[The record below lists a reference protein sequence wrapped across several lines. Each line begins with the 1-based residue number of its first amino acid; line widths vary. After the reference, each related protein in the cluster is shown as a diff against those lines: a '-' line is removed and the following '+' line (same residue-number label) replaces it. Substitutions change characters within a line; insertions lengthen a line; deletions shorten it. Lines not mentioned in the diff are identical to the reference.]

1 LNNILDKLSSKS
13 DTFPD
18 KIAFAFIKKGK
29 KKKTDIISFR
39 ELDQKSDRAARYL
52 SNRGF
57 KDGLVT
63 LVLAR
68 PSTDFVVL
76 MYAMLKTGAVPLL
89 LPPLEIRKR
98 DGRAQLRKILNRARP
113 EGVIG
118 SGGLLAIRRILRLG
132 PRKLR
137 TINIRNLKKFHSNSN
152 NESDFIL
159 KKGIDWTDVPAFV
172 RYTTGSTGPP
182 KGVIYSHGMLHSL
195 LRTLES
201 EGITS
206 DDVFFG
212 RSGTLIVHPLIG
224 ISSVSIIAKPTHI
237 TGQEIVEIISNW
249 GATASFLSPPSAIH
263 LANYLESHAESH
275 HQLPPMLKSLRRIYV
290 GGETIS
296 ANFVST
302 IESHLSEER
311 PSGGGFH
318 LVYGATEGFPL
329 CHAQASTI
337 IETHPQ
343 TESGM
348 GVCLGEP
355 VDGIR
360 IRVLSFEDT
369 IEQFDPSI
377 ATEVSGTGPG
387 SIGEIS
393 VMGPAVYSCLIGHD
407 EIEFG
412 GPKTTAH
419 DSLDGT
425 NWHRTGDLGYLDEDG
440 RVWIV
445 GRKAHR
451 VRTKDGSTLH
461 TKQTEEIFNHGLGI
475 RTALVE
481 GPDNDRPVILVE
493 GDNSPWN
500 EIEKRLK
507 EESKRA
513 CRLLGYDGEFTF
525 QQYEGV
531 FPVDV
536 GHEAKIER
544 EKLSN
549 WAKQRLHENRSN

>member
-1 LNNILDKLSSKS
+1 LNNILDKLSSTS
-13 DTFPD
+13 DAFPD
-18 KIAFAFIKKGK
+18 KIAFAFIRKGN
-29 KKKTDIISFR
+29 KKKTDSISFR

-68 PSTDFVVL
+68 PSTEFVVL

-89 LPPLEIRKR
+89 LPSIKTRKR
-98 DGRAQLRKILNRARP
+98 SGRAQLRKILNRARP

-118 SGGLLAIRRILRLG
+118 SGLLLAIRRILRLG

-137 TINIRNLKKFHSNSN
+137 TINVRNLKKFYSNSN
-152 NESDFIL
+152 NGSGFTS
-159 KKGIDWTDVPAFV
+159 KKEIDWTDVPAFV

-212 RSGTLIVHPLIG
+212 RSGTLIIHPLIG
-224 ISSVSIIAKPTHI
+224 ISSVSIMAKPRHI
-237 TGQEIVEIISNW
+237 SGQEIVETVSTW
-249 GATASFLSPPSAIH
+249 GATAAFLSPPSAIH

-275 HQLPPMLKSLRRIYV
+275 NQSRAMLESLTRIYV

-296 ANFVST
+296 AGFVST

-311 PSGGGFH
+311 SPRGGFR

-329 CHAQASTI
+329 CQAHASTI
-337 IETHPQ
+337 IETHPK

-348 GVCLGEP
+348 GFCLGEP
-355 VDGIR
+355 VEGIMIR
-360 IRVLSFEDT
+360 ILSFEDYN
-369 IEQFDPSI
+369 EQFDPSI
-377 ATEVSGTGPG
+377 ASEVSGYGPG

-393 VMGPAVYSCLIGHD
+393 AMGPAVYSSLIGQD

-425 NWHRTGDLGYLDEDG
+425 NWHRTGDLGYLDQHG

-451 VRTKDGSTLH
+451 VRSKNGYTLH
-461 TKQTEEIFNHGLGI
+461 TKQIEEIFNHSLGI

-481 GPDNDRPVILVE
+481 GPDNHWPVILVE
-493 GDNSPWN
+493 KDNAPWN
-500 EIEKRLK
+500 EMKKRLK
-507 EESKRA
+507 EEAKRA
-513 CRLLGYDGEFTF
+513 CGLLGYDGELTF
-525 QQYEGV
+525 LQYGGV
-531 FPVDV
+531 FPVDS

-549 WAKQRLHENRSN
+549 WAKHRLH

>member
-1 LNNILDKLSSKS
+1 MNNILDKLSSTS
-13 DTFPD
+13 DAFPD
-18 KIAFAFIKKGK
+18 KIAFAFIRKGN
-29 KKKTDIISFR
+29 KKKTDSISFR

-68 PSTDFVVL
+68 PSTEFVVL

-89 LPPLEIRKR
+89 LPSIKIRKR
-98 DGRAQLRKILNRARP
+98 SGRAQLRKILNRARP

-118 SGGLLAIRRILRLG
+118 SGALLAIRRILRLG

-137 TINIRNLKKFHSNSN
+137 TINVRNLKKFYSNSN
-152 NESDFIL
+152 NGSGFTS
-159 KKGIDWTDVPAFV
+159 KKEIDWTDVPAFV

-212 RSGTLIVHPLIG
+212 RSGTLIIHPLIG
-224 ISSVSIIAKPTHI
+224 ISSVSIMAKPRHI
-237 TGQEIVEIISNW
+237 RGQEIVETVSTW
-249 GATASFLSPPSAIH
+249 GATAAFLSPPSAIH

-275 HQLPPMLKSLRRIYV
+275 NQSPAMLESLTRIYV

-296 ANFVST
+296 AGFVST

-311 PSGGGFH
+311 SPRGGFR

-329 CHAQASTI
+329 CQAHASTI
-337 IETHPQ
+337 IETHPK

-348 GVCLGEP
+348 GFCLGEP
-355 VDGIR
+355 VEGIMIR
-360 IRVLSFEDT
+360 ILSFEDYN
-369 IEQFDPSI
+369 EQFDPSI
-377 ATEVSGTGPG
+377 ASEVSGYGPG

-393 VMGPAVYSCLIGHD
+393 AMGPAVYSSLIGQD

-425 NWHRTGDLGYLDEDG
+425 NWHRTGDLGYLDQHG

-451 VRTKDGSTLH
+451 VKSKNGYTLY
-461 TKQTEEIFNHGLGI
+461 TKQIEEMFNHSLGI

-481 GPDNDRPVILVE
+481 GPDNHWPVILVE
-493 GDNSPWN
+493 KDNAPWN
-500 EIEKRLK
+500 EMKKRLK
-507 EESKRA
+507 EEAKRA
-513 CRLLGYDGEFTF
+513 CGLLGYDGELTF
-525 QQYEGV
+525 LQYGGV
-531 FPVDV
+531 FPVDS

-549 WAKQRLHENRSN
+549 WAKHRLH

>member
-1 LNNILDKLSSKS
+1 MNNILDKLSSTS
-13 DTFPD
+13 DAFPD
-18 KIAFAFIKKGK
+18 KIAFAFIRKGN
-29 KKKTDIISFR
+29 KKKTDSISFR

-68 PSTDFVVL
+68 PSTEFVVL

-89 LPPLEIRKR
+89 LPSIKIRKR
-98 DGRAQLRKILNRARP
+98 SGRAQLRKILNRARP

-118 SGGLLAIRRILRLG
+118 SGALLAIRRILRLG

-137 TINIRNLKKFHSNSN
+137 TINVRNLKKFYSNSN
-152 NESDFIL
+152 NGSGFTS
-159 KKGIDWTDVPAFV
+159 KKEIDWTDVPAFV

-212 RSGTLIVHPLIG
+212 RSGTLIIHPLIG
-224 ISSVSIIAKPTHI
+224 ISSVSIMAKPRHI
-237 TGQEIVEIISNW
+237 RGQEIVETVSTW
-249 GATASFLSPPSAIH
+249 GATAAFLSPPSAIH

-275 HQLPPMLKSLRRIYV
+275 NQSPAMLESLTRIYV

-296 ANFVST
+296 AGFVST

-311 PSGGGFH
+311 SPRGGFR

-329 CHAQASTI
+329 CQAHASTI
-337 IETHPQ
+337 IETHPK

-348 GVCLGEP
+348 GFCLGEP
-355 VDGIR
+355 VEGIMIR
-360 IRVLSFEDT
+360 ILSFEDYN
-369 IEQFDPSI
+369 EQFDPSI
-377 ATEVSGTGPG
+377 ASEVSGYGPG

-393 VMGPAVYSCLIGHD
+393 AMGPAVYSSLIGQD

-425 NWHRTGDLGYLDEDG
+425 NWHRTGDLGYLDQHG

-451 VRTKDGSTLH
+451 VRSKNGYTLY
-461 TKQTEEIFNHGLGI
+461 TKQIEEIFNHSLGI

-481 GPDNDRPVILVE
+481 GPDNHWPVILVE
-493 GDNSPWN
+493 KNNAPWN
-500 EIEKRLK
+500 EMKKRLK
-507 EESKRA
+507 EEAKRA
-513 CRLLGYDGEFTF
+513 CGLLGYDGELTF
-525 QQYEGV
+525 LQYGGV
-531 FPVDV
+531 FPVDS

-549 WAKQRLHENRSN
+549 WAKHRLH

>member
-1 LNNILDKLSSKS
+1 MNNILDKLSSTS
-13 DTFPD
+13 DAFPD
-18 KIAFAFIKKGK
+18 KIAFAFIRKGN
-29 KKKTDIISFR
+29 KKKTDSISFR

-68 PSTDFVVL
+68 PSTEFVVL

-89 LPPLEIRKR
+89 LPSIKIRKR
-98 DGRAQLRKILNRARP
+98 SGRAQLRKILNRARP

-118 SGGLLAIRRILRLG
+118 SGALLAIRRILRLG

-137 TINIRNLKKFHSNSN
+137 TINVRNLKKFYSNSN
-152 NESDFIL
+152 NGSGFTS
-159 KKGIDWTDVPAFV
+159 KKEIDWTDVPAFV

-212 RSGTLIVHPLIG
+212 RSGTLIIHPLIG
-224 ISSVSIIAKPTHI
+224 ISSVSIMAKPRHI
-237 TGQEIVEIISNW
+237 RGQEIVETVSTW
-249 GATASFLSPPSAIH
+249 GATAAFLSPPSAIH
-263 LANYLESHAESH
+263 LANYLESHAELHNQS
-275 HQLPPMLKSLRRIYV
+275 PSMLESLTRIYV

-296 ANFVST
+296 AGFVST

-311 PSGGGFH
+311 SPRGGFR

-329 CHAQASTI
+329 CQAHASTI
-337 IETHPQ
+337 IETHPK

-348 GVCLGEP
+348 GFCLGEP
-355 VDGIR
+355 VEGIMIR
-360 IRVLSFEDT
+360 ILSFEDYN
-369 IEQFDPSI
+369 EQFDPSI
-377 ATEVSGTGPG
+377 ASEVSGYGPG

-393 VMGPAVYSCLIGHD
+393 AMGPAVYSSLIGQD

-425 NWHRTGDLGYLDEDG
+425 NWHRTGDLGYLDQHG

-451 VRTKDGSTLH
+451 VRSKNGYTLH
-461 TKQTEEIFNHGLGI
+461 TKQIEEIFNHSLGI

-481 GPDNDRPVILVE
+481 GPDNHWPVILVE
-493 GDNSPWN
+493 KDNAPWN
-500 EIEKRLK
+500 EMKKRLK
-507 EESKRA
+507 EEAKRA
-513 CRLLGYDGEFTF
+513 CGLLGYDGELTF
-525 QQYEGV
+525 LQYGGV
-531 FPVDV
+531 FPVDS

-549 WAKQRLHENRSN
+549 WAKHRLH

>member
-1 LNNILDKLSSKS
+1 MNNILDKLSSTS
-13 DTFPD
+13 DAFPD
-18 KIAFAFIKKGK
+18 KIAFAFIRKGN
-29 KKKTDIISFR
+29 KKKTDSISFR

-68 PSTDFVVL
+68 PSTEFVVL
-76 MYAMLKTGAVPLL
+76 IYAMLKTGAVPLL
-89 LPPLEIRKR
+89 LPSIKIRKR
-98 DGRAQLRKILNRARP
+98 SGRAQLRKILNRARP

-118 SGGLLAIRRILRLG
+118 SGALLAIRRILRLG

-137 TINIRNLKKFHSNSN
+137 TINVRNLKKFYSNSN
-152 NESDFIL
+152 NWSGFTS
-159 KKGIDWTDVPAFV
+159 KKEIDWTDVPAFV

-212 RSGTLIVHPLIG
+212 RSGTLIIHPLIG
-224 ISSVSIIAKPTHI
+224 ISSVSIMAKPRHI
-237 TGQEIVEIISNW
+237 RGQEIVETVSNW
-249 GATASFLSPPSAIH
+249 GATAAFLSPPSAIH

-275 HQLPPMLKSLRRIYV
+275 NQSPAMLESLTRIYV

-296 ANFVST
+296 AGFVST

-311 PSGGGFH
+311 SPRGGFR

-329 CHAQASTI
+329 CQAHASTI
-337 IETHPQ
+337 IETHPK

-348 GVCLGEP
+348 GFCLGEP
-355 VDGIR
+355 VEGIMIR
-360 IRVLSFEDT
+360 ILSFEDYN
-369 IEQFDPSI
+369 EQFDPSI
-377 ATEVSGTGPG
+377 ASEVSGYGPG

-393 VMGPAVYSCLIGHD
+393 AMGPAVYSSLIGQD

-425 NWHRTGDLGYLDEDG
+425 NWHRTGDLGYLDQHG

-451 VRTKDGSTLH
+451 VRSKNGYTLH
-461 TKQTEEIFNHGLGI
+461 TKQIEEIFNHSLGI

-481 GPDNDRPVILVE
+481 GPDNHWPVILVE
-493 GDNSPWN
+493 KDNAPWN
-500 EIEKRLK
+500 EMKKRLK
-507 EESKRA
+507 EEAKRA
-513 CRLLGYDGEFTF
+513 CGLLGYDGELTF
-525 QQYEGV
+525 LQYGGV
-531 FPVDV
+531 FPVDS

-549 WAKQRLHENRSN
+549 WAKHRLH

>member
-1 LNNILDKLSSKS
+1 MNNILDKLSSTS
-13 DTFPD
+13 DAFPD
-18 KIAFAFIKKGK
+18 KIAFAFIRKGN
-29 KKKTDIISFR
+29 KKKTDSISFR

-68 PSTDFVVL
+68 PSTEFVVL

-89 LPPLEIRKR
+89 LPSIKTRKR
-98 DGRAQLRKILNRARP
+98 SGRAQLRKILNRARP

-118 SGGLLAIRRILRLG
+118 SGLLLAIRRILRLG

-137 TINIRNLKKFHSNSN
+137 TINVRNLKKFYSNSN
-152 NESDFIL
+152 NGSGFTS
-159 KKGIDWTDVPAFV
+159 KKEIDWTDVPAFV

-212 RSGTLIVHPLIG
+212 RSGTLIIHPLIG
-224 ISSVSIIAKPTHI
+224 ISSVSIMAKPRHI
-237 TGQEIVEIISNW
+237 SGQEIVETVSTW
-249 GATASFLSPPSAIH
+249 GATAAFLSPPSAIH

-275 HQLPPMLKSLRRIYV
+275 NQSRAMLESLTRIYV

-296 ANFVST
+296 AGFVST

-311 PSGGGFH
+311 SPRGGFR

-329 CHAQASTI
+329 CQAHASTI
-337 IETHPQ
+337 IETHPK

-348 GVCLGEP
+348 GFCLGEP
-355 VDGIR
+355 VEGIMIR
-360 IRVLSFEDT
+360 ILSFEDYN
-369 IEQFDPSI
+369 EQFDPSI
-377 ATEVSGTGPG
+377 ASEVSGYGPG

-393 VMGPAVYSCLIGHD
+393 AMGPAVYSSLIGQD

-425 NWHRTGDLGYLDEDG
+425 NWHRTGDLGYLDQHG

-451 VRTKDGSTLH
+451 VRSKNGYTLH
-461 TKQTEEIFNHGLGI
+461 TKQIEEIFNHSLGI

-481 GPDNDRPVILVE
+481 GPDNHWPVILVE
-493 GDNSPWN
+493 KDNAPWS
-500 EIEKRLK
+500 EMKKRLK
-507 EESKRA
+507 EEAKRA
-513 CRLLGYDGEFTF
+513 CGLLGYDGELTF
-525 QQYEGV
+525 LQYGGV
-531 FPVDV
+531 FPVDS

-549 WAKQRLHENRSN
+549 WAKHRLH

>member
-1 LNNILDKLSSKS
+1 LNNILDKLSRTS
-13 DTFPD
+13 DAFPD
-18 KIAFAFIKKGK
+18 KIAFAFIRKGN
-29 KKKTDIISFR
+29 KKKTDSISFR

-68 PSTDFVVL
+68 PSTEFVVL

-89 LPPLEIRKR
+89 LPSIKIRKR
-98 DGRAQLRKILNRARP
+98 SGRAQLRKILNRARP

-118 SGGLLAIRRILRLG
+118 SGALLAIRRILRLG

-137 TINIRNLKKFHSNSN
+137 TINVRNLKKFYSNSN
-152 NESDFIL
+152 NGSGFTS
-159 KKGIDWTDVPAFV
+159 KKEIDWTDVPAFV

-212 RSGTLIVHPLIG
+212 RSGTLIIHPLIG
-224 ISSVSIIAKPTHI
+224 ISSVSIMAKPRHI
-237 TGQEIVEIISNW
+237 RGQEIVETVSTW
-249 GATASFLSPPSAIH
+249 GATAAFLSPPSAIH

-275 HQLPPMLKSLRRIYV
+275 NQSPAMLESLTRIYV

-296 ANFVST
+296 AGFVST

-311 PSGGGFH
+311 SPRGGFR

-329 CHAQASTI
+329 CQAHASTI
-337 IETHPQ
+337 IETHPK

-348 GVCLGEP
+348 GFCLGEP
-355 VDGIR
+355 VEGIMIR
-360 IRVLSFEDT
+360 ILSFEDYN
-369 IEQFDPSI
+369 EQFDPSI
-377 ATEVSGTGPG
+377 ASEVSGYGPG

-393 VMGPAVYSCLIGHD
+393 AMGPAVYSSLIGQD

-425 NWHRTGDLGYLDEDG
+425 NWHRTGDLGYLDQHG

-451 VRTKDGSTLH
+451 VRSKNGYTLH
-461 TKQTEEIFNHGLGI
+461 TKQIEEIFNHSLGI

-481 GPDNDRPVILVE
+481 GPDNHWPVILVE
-493 GDNSPWN
+493 KDNAPWN
-500 EIEKRLK
+500 EMKKRLK
-507 EESKRA
+507 EEAKRA
-513 CRLLGYDGEFTF
+513 CGLLGYDGELTF
-525 QQYEGV
+525 LQYGGV
-531 FPVDV
+531 FPVDS

-549 WAKQRLHENRSN
+549 WAKHRLH

>member
-1 LNNILDKLSSKS
+1 MNNILDKLSSTS
-13 DTFPD
+13 DAFPD
-18 KIAFAFIKKGK
+18 KIAFAFIRKGN
-29 KKKTDIISFR
+29 KKKTDSISFR

-68 PSTDFVVL
+68 PSTEFVVL

-89 LPPLEIRKR
+89 LPSIKIRKR
-98 DGRAQLRKILNRARP
+98 SGRAQLRKILNRARP

-118 SGGLLAIRRILRLG
+118 SGALLAIRRILRLG

-137 TINIRNLKKFHSNSN
+137 TINVRNLKKFYSNSN
-152 NESDFIL
+152 NGSGFTS
-159 KKGIDWTDVPAFV
+159 KKEIDWTDVPAFV

-201 EGITS
+201 EGFTS

-212 RSGTLIVHPLIG
+212 RSGTLIIHPLIG
-224 ISSVSIIAKPTHI
+224 ISSVSIMAKPRHI
-237 TGQEIVEIISNW
+237 RGQEIVETVSTW
-249 GATASFLSPPSAIH
+249 GATAAFLSPPSAIH

-275 HQLPPMLKSLRRIYV
+275 NQSPAMLESLTRIYV

-296 ANFVST
+296 AGFVST

-311 PSGGGFH
+311 SPRGGFR

-329 CHAQASTI
+329 CQAHASTI
-337 IETHPQ
+337 IETHPK

-348 GVCLGEP
+348 GFCLGEP
-355 VDGIR
+355 VEGIMIR
-360 IRVLSFEDT
+360 ILSFEDYN
-369 IEQFDPSI
+369 EQFDPSI
-377 ATEVSGTGPG
+377 ASEVSGYGPG

-393 VMGPAVYSCLIGHD
+393 AMGPAVYSSLIGQD

-425 NWHRTGDLGYLDEDG
+425 NWHRTGDLGYLDQHG

-451 VRTKDGSTLH
+451 VRSKNGYTLH
-461 TKQTEEIFNHGLGI
+461 TKQIEEIFNHSLGI

-481 GPDNDRPVILVE
+481 GPDNHWPVILVE
-493 GDNSPWN
+493 KDNSPWN
-500 EIEKRLK
+500 EMKKRLK
-507 EESKRA
+507 EEAKRA
-513 CRLLGYDGEFTF
+513 CGLLGYDGELTF
-525 QQYEGV
+525 LQYGGV
-531 FPVDV
+531 FPVDS

-549 WAKQRLHENRSN
+549 WAKHRLH

>member
-1 LNNILDKLSSKS
+1 MNNILDKLSSKS
-13 DTFPD
+13 DAFPD
-18 KIAFAFIKKGK
+18 KIAFAFIRKGK
-29 KKKTDIISFR
+29 KKTDSISFR

-68 PSTDFVVL
+68 PSTEFVVL

-89 LPPLEIRKR
+89 LPSIKTRKR
-98 DGRAQLRKILNRARP
+98 SGRAQLRKILNRARP

-118 SGGLLAIRRILRLG
+118 SGALLAIRRILRLG

-137 TINIRNLKKFHSNSN
+137 TINVRNLKKFYSNSN
-152 NESDFIL
+152 NGSGFTS
-159 KKGIDWTDVPAFV
+159 KKEIDWTDVPAFV

-212 RSGTLIVHPLIG
+212 RSGTLIIHPLIG
-224 ISSVSIIAKPTHI
+224 ISSVSIMAKPRHI
-237 TGQEIVEIISNW
+237 RGQEIVETVSTW
-249 GATASFLSPPSAIH
+249 GATAAFLSPPSAIH

-275 HQLPPMLKSLRRIYV
+275 NQSPAMLESLTRIYV

-296 ANFVST
+296 AGFVST

-311 PSGGGFH
+311 SPRGGFR

-329 CHAQASTI
+329 CQAHASTI
-337 IETHPQ
+337 IETHPK

-348 GVCLGEP
+348 GFCLGEP
-355 VDGIR
+355 VEGIMIR
-360 IRVLSFEDT
+360 ILSFEDYN
-369 IEQFDPSI
+369 EQFDPSI
-377 ATEVSGTGPG
+377 ASEVSGYGPG

-393 VMGPAVYSCLIGHD
+393 AMGPAVYSSLIGQD

-425 NWHRTGDLGYLDEDG
+425 NWHRTGDLGYLDQHG

-451 VRTKDGSTLH
+451 VRSKNGYTLH
-461 TKQTEEIFNHGLGI
+461 TKQIEEIFNHRLGI

-481 GPDNDRPVILVE
+481 GPDNHWPVILVE
-493 GDNSPWN
+493 KDNAPWN
-500 EIEKRLK
+500 EMKKRLK
-507 EESKRA
+507 EEAKRA
-513 CRLLGYDGEFTF
+513 CGLLGYDGELTF
-525 QQYEGV
+525 LQYGGV
-531 FPVDV
+531 FPVDS

-549 WAKQRLHENRSN
+549 WAKHRLH

>member
-1 LNNILDKLSSKS
+1 LNNILDKLSRTS
-13 DTFPD
+13 DAFPD
-18 KIAFAFIKKGK
+18 KIAFAFIRKGN
-29 KKKTDIISFR
+29 KKKTDSISFR

-68 PSTDFVVL
+68 PSTEFVVL

-89 LPPLEIRKR
+89 LPSIKIRKR
-98 DGRAQLRKILNRARP
+98 SGRAQLRKILNRARP

-118 SGGLLAIRRILRLG
+118 SGALLAIRRILRLG

-137 TINIRNLKKFHSNSN
+137 TINVRNLKKFYSNSN
-152 NESDFIL
+152 NGSGFTS
-159 KKGIDWTDVPAFV
+159 KKEIDWTDVPAFV

-212 RSGTLIVHPLIG
+212 RSGTLIIHPLIG
-224 ISSVSIIAKPTHI
+224 ISSVSIMAKPRHI
-237 TGQEIVEIISNW
+237 TGQEIVETVSTW
-249 GATASFLSPPSAIH
+249 GATAAFLSPPSAIH

-275 HQLPPMLKSLRRIYV
+275 NQSPAMLESLTRIYV

-296 ANFVST
+296 AGFVST

-311 PSGGGFH
+311 SPRGGFR

-329 CHAQASTI
+329 CQAHASTI
-337 IETHPQ
+337 IETHPK

-348 GVCLGEP
+348 GFCLGEP
-355 VDGIR
+355 VEGIMIR
-360 IRVLSFEDT
+360 ILSFEDYN
-369 IEQFDPSI
+369 EQFDPSI
-377 ATEVSGTGPG
+377 ASEVSGYGPG

-393 VMGPAVYSCLIGHD
+393 AMGPAVYSSLIGQD

-425 NWHRTGDLGYLDEDG
+425 NWHRTGDLGYLDQHG

-451 VRTKDGSTLH
+451 VRSKNGYTLH
-461 TKQTEEIFNHGLGI
+461 TKQIEEIFNHSLGI

-481 GPDNDRPVILVE
+481 GPDNHWPVILVE
-493 GDNSPWN
+493 KDNAPWN
-500 EIEKRLK
+500 EMKKRLK
-507 EESKRA
+507 EEAKRA
-513 CRLLGYDGEFTF
+513 CGLLGYDGELTF
-525 QQYEGV
+525 LQYGGV
-531 FPVDV
+531 FPVDS

-549 WAKQRLHENRSN
+549 WAKHRLH

>member
-1 LNNILDKLSSKS
+1 MNNILDKLSSKS
-13 DTFPD
+13 DAFPD
-18 KIAFAFIKKGK
+18 KIAFAFIRKGK
-29 KKKTDIISFR
+29 KKTDSISFR

-68 PSTDFVVL
+68 PSTEFVVL

-89 LPPLEIRKR
+89 LPSIKIRKR
-98 DGRAQLRKILNRARP
+98 SGRAQLRKILNRARP

-118 SGGLLAIRRILRLG
+118 SGALLAIRRILRLG

-137 TINIRNLKKFHSNSN
+137 TINVRNLKKFYSNSN
-152 NESDFIL
+152 NGSGFTS
-159 KKGIDWTDVPAFV
+159 KKEIDWTDVPAFV

-212 RSGTLIVHPLIG
+212 RSGTLIIHPLIG
-224 ISSVSIIAKPTHI
+224 ISSVSIMAKPRHI
-237 TGQEIVEIISNW
+237 RGQEIVETVSTW
-249 GATASFLSPPSAIH
+249 GATAAFLSPPSAIH

-275 HQLPPMLKSLRRIYV
+275 NQSPAMLESLTRIYV

-296 ANFVST
+296 AGFVST

-311 PSGGGFH
+311 SPRGGFR

-329 CHAQASTI
+329 CQAHASTI
-337 IETHPQ
+337 IETHPK

-348 GVCLGEP
+348 GFCLGEP
-355 VDGIR
+355 VEGIMIR
-360 IRVLSFEDT
+360 ILSFEDYN
-369 IEQFDPSI
+369 EQFDPSI
-377 ATEVSGTGPG
+377 ASEVSGYGPG

-393 VMGPAVYSCLIGHD
+393 AMGPAVYSSLIGQD

-425 NWHRTGDLGYLDEDG
+425 NWHRTGDLGYLDQHG

-451 VRTKDGSTLH
+451 VRSKNGYTLH
-461 TKQTEEIFNHGLGI
+461 TKQIEEIFNHSLGI

-481 GPDNDRPVILVE
+481 GPDNHWPVILVE
-493 GDNSPWN
+493 KDNAPWN
-500 EIEKRLK
+500 EMKKRLK
-507 EESKRA
+507 EEAKRA
-513 CRLLGYDGEFTF
+513 CGLLGYDGELTF
-525 QQYEGV
+525 LQYGGV
-531 FPVDV
+531 FPVDS

-549 WAKQRLHENRSN
+549 WAKHRLH

>member
-1 LNNILDKLSSKS
+1 MNNILDKLSSTS
-13 DTFPD
+13 DAFPD
-18 KIAFAFIKKGK
+18 KIAFAFIRKGK
-29 KKKTDIISFR
+29 KKKTDSISFR

-68 PSTDFVVL
+68 PSTEFVVL

-89 LPPLEIRKR
+89 LPSIKTRKR
-98 DGRAQLRKILNRARP
+98 SGRAQLRKILNRARP

-118 SGGLLAIRRILRLG
+118 SGALLAIRRILRLG

-137 TINIRNLKKFHSNSN
+137 TINVRNLKKFYSNSN
-152 NESDFIL
+152 NGSGFTS
-159 KKGIDWTDVPAFV
+159 KKEIDWTDVPAFV

-212 RSGTLIVHPLIG
+212 RSGTLIIHPLIG
-224 ISSVSIIAKPTHI
+224 ISSVSIMAKPRHI
-237 TGQEIVEIISNW
+237 RGQEIVETVSTW
-249 GATASFLSPPSAIH
+249 GATAAFLSPPSAIH

-275 HQLPPMLKSLRRIYV
+275 NQSRAMLESLTRIYV

-296 ANFVST
+296 AGFVST

-311 PSGGGFH
+311 SPRGGFR

-329 CHAQASTI
+329 CQAHASTI
-337 IETHPQ
+337 IETHPK

-348 GVCLGEP
+348 GFCLGEP
-355 VDGIR
+355 VEGIMIR
-360 IRVLSFEDT
+360 ILSFEDYN
-369 IEQFDPSI
+369 EQFDPSI
-377 ATEVSGTGPG
+377 ASEVSGYGPG

-393 VMGPAVYSCLIGHD
+393 AMGPAVYSSLIGQD

-425 NWHRTGDLGYLDEDG
+425 NWHRTGDLGYLDQHG

-451 VRTKDGSTLH
+451 VRSKNGYTLH
-461 TKQTEEIFNHGLGI
+461 TKQIEEIFNHSLGI

-481 GPDNDRPVILVE
+481 GPDNHWPVILVE
-493 GDNSPWN
+493 KDNAPWN
-500 EIEKRLK
+500 EMKKRLK
-507 EESKRA
+507 EEAKRA
-513 CRLLGYDGEFTF
+513 CGLLGYDGELTF
-525 QQYEGV
+525 LQYGGV
-531 FPVDV
+531 FPVDS

-549 WAKQRLHENRSN
+549 WAKHRLH

>member
-1 LNNILDKLSSKS
+1 MNNILDKLSSTS
-13 DTFPD
+13 DAFPD
-18 KIAFAFIKKGK
+18 KIAFAFIRKGN
-29 KKKTDIISFR
+29 KKKTDSISFR

-68 PSTDFVVL
+68 PSTEFVVL

-89 LPPLEIRKR
+89 LPSIKIRKR
-98 DGRAQLRKILNRARP
+98 SGRAQLRKILNRARP

-118 SGGLLAIRRILRLG
+118 SGALLAIRRILRLG

-137 TINIRNLKKFHSNSN
+137 TINVRNLKKFYSNSN
-152 NESDFIL
+152 NGSGFTS
-159 KKGIDWTDVPAFV
+159 KKEIDWTDVPAFV

-212 RSGTLIVHPLIG
+212 RSGTLIIHPLIG
-224 ISSVSIIAKPTHI
+224 ISSVSIMAKPRHI
-237 TGQEIVEIISNW
+237 RGQEIVETVSTW
-249 GATASFLSPPSAIH
+249 GATAAFLSPPSAIH

-275 HQLPPMLKSLRRIYV
+275 NQSPAMLESLTRIYV

-296 ANFVST
+296 AGFVST

-311 PSGGGFH
+311 SPRGGFR

-329 CHAQASTI
+329 CQAHASTI
-337 IETHPQ
+337 IETHPK

-348 GVCLGEP
+348 GFCLGEP
-355 VDGIR
+355 VDGIMIR
-360 IRVLSFEDT
+360 ILSFEDYN
-369 IEQFDPSI
+369 EQFDPSI
-377 ATEVSGTGPG
+377 ASEVSGYGPG

-393 VMGPAVYSCLIGHD
+393 AMGPAVYSSLIGQD

-412 GPKTTAH
+412 GPKTTAR

-425 NWHRTGDLGYLDEDG
+425 NWHRTGDLGYLDQHG

-451 VRTKDGSTLH
+451 VRSKNGYTLH
-461 TKQTEEIFNHGLGI
+461 TKQIEEIFNHSLGI

-481 GPDNDRPVILVE
+481 GPDNHWPVILVE
-493 GDNSPWN
+493 KDNAPWN
-500 EIEKRLK
+500 ETKKRLK
-507 EESKRA
+507 EEAKRA
-513 CRLLGYDGEFTF
+513 CGLLGYDGELTF
-525 QQYEGV
+525 LQYGGV
-531 FPVDV
+531 FPVDS

-549 WAKQRLHENRSN
+549 WAKHRLH

>member
-1 LNNILDKLSSKS
+1 MNNILDKLSSTS
-13 DTFPD
+13 DAFPD
-18 KIAFAFIKKGK
+18 KIAFAFIRKGN
-29 KKKTDIISFR
+29 KKKTDSISFR

-68 PSTDFVVL
+68 PSTEFVVL

-89 LPPLEIRKR
+89 LPSIKIRKR
-98 DGRAQLRKILNRARP
+98 SGRAQLRKILNRARP

-118 SGGLLAIRRILRLG
+118 SGALLAIRRILRLG

-137 TINIRNLKKFHSNSN
+137 TINVRNLKKFYSNSN
-152 NESDFIL
+152 NGSGFTS
-159 KKGIDWTDVPAFV
+159 KKEIDWTDVPAFV

-212 RSGTLIVHPLIG
+212 RSGTLIIHPLIG
-224 ISSVSIIAKPTHI
+224 ISSVSIMAKPRHI
-237 TGQEIVEIISNW
+237 RGQEIVETVSTW
-249 GATASFLSPPSAIH
+249 GATAAFLSPPSAIH

-275 HQLPPMLKSLRRIYV
+275 NQSPAMLESLTRIYV

-296 ANFVST
+296 AGFVST

-311 PSGGGFH
+311 SPRGGFR

-329 CHAQASTI
+329 CQAHASTI
-337 IETHPQ
+337 IETHPK

-348 GVCLGEP
+348 GFCLGEP
-355 VDGIR
+355 VDGIMIR
-360 IRVLSFEDT
+360 ILSFEDYN
-369 IEQFDPSI
+369 EHFDPSI
-377 ATEVSGTGPG
+377 ASEVSGYGPG

-393 VMGPAVYSCLIGHD
+393 AMGPAVYSSLIGQD

-425 NWHRTGDLGYLDEDG
+425 NWHRTGDLGYLDQHG

-451 VRTKDGSTLH
+451 VRSKNGYTLH
-461 TKQTEEIFNHGLGI
+461 TKQIEEIFNHSLGI

-481 GPDNDRPVILVE
+481 GPDNHWPVILVE
-493 GDNSPWN
+493 KDNAPWN
-500 EIEKRLK
+500 ETKKRLK
-507 EESKRA
+507 EEAKRA
-513 CRLLGYDGEFTF
+513 CGLLGYDGELTF
-525 QQYEGV
+525 LQYGGV
-531 FPVDV
+531 FPVDS

-549 WAKQRLHENRSN
+549 WAKHRLH

>member
-1 LNNILDKLSSKS
+1 MNNILDKLSSAS
-13 DTFPD
+13 DAFPD
-18 KIAFAFIKKGK
+18 KIAFAFIRKGN
-29 KKKTDIISFR
+29 KKKTDSISFR

-68 PSTDFVVL
+68 PSTEFVVL

-89 LPPLEIRKR
+89 LPSIKIRKR
-98 DGRAQLRKILNRARP
+98 SGRAQLRKILNRARP

-118 SGGLLAIRRILRLG
+118 SGALLAIRRILRLG

-137 TINIRNLKKFHSNSN
+137 TINVRNLKKFYSNSN
-152 NESDFIL
+152 NGSGFTS
-159 KKGIDWTDVPAFV
+159 KKEIDWTDVPAFV

-212 RSGTLIVHPLIG
+212 RSGTLIIHPLIG
-224 ISSVSIIAKPTHI
+224 ISSVSIMAKPRHI
-237 TGQEIVEIISNW
+237 RGQEIVETVSTW
-249 GATASFLSPPSAIH
+249 GATAAFLSPPSAIH

-275 HQLPPMLKSLRRIYV
+275 NQSPAMLESLTRIYV

-296 ANFVST
+296 AGFVST

-311 PSGGGFH
+311 SPRGGFR

-329 CHAQASTI
+329 CQAHASTI
-337 IETHPQ
+337 IETHPK

-348 GVCLGEP
+348 GFCLGEP
-355 VDGIR
+355 VEGIMIR
-360 IRVLSFEDT
+360 ILSFEDYN
-369 IEQFDPSI
+369 EQFDPSI
-377 ATEVSGTGPG
+377 ASEVSGYGPG

-393 VMGPAVYSCLIGHD
+393 AMGPAVYSSLIGQD

-425 NWHRTGDLGYLDEDG
+425 NWHRTGDLGYLDQHG

-451 VRTKDGSTLH
+451 VRSKNGYTLH
-461 TKQTEEIFNHGLGI
+461 TKQIEEIFNHSLGI

-481 GPDNDRPVILVE
+481 GPDNHWPVILVE
-493 GDNSPWN
+493 KDNAPWN
-500 EIEKRLK
+500 ETKKRLK
-507 EESKRA
+507 EEAKRA
-513 CRLLGYDGEFTF
+513 CGLLGYDGELTF
-525 QQYEGV
+525 LQYGGV
-531 FPVDV
+531 FPVDS

-549 WAKQRLHENRSN
+549 WAKHRLH

>member
-1 LNNILDKLSSKS
+1 MNNILDKLSSTS
-13 DTFPD
+13 DAFPD
-18 KIAFAFIKKGK
+18 KIAFAFIRKGN
-29 KKKTDIISFR
+29 KKKTDSISFR

-68 PSTDFVVL
+68 PSTEFVVL

-89 LPPLEIRKR
+89 LPSIKIRKR
-98 DGRAQLRKILNRARP
+98 SGRAQLRKILNRARP

-118 SGGLLAIRRILRLG
+118 SGALLAIRRILRLG

-137 TINIRNLKKFHSNSN
+137 TINVRNLKKFYSNSN
-152 NESDFIL
+152 NGSGFTS

-212 RSGTLIVHPLIG
+212 RSGTLIIHPLIG
-224 ISSVSIIAKPTHI
+224 ISSVSIMAKPRHI
-237 TGQEIVEIISNW
+237 RGQEIVETVSTW
-249 GATASFLSPPSAIH
+249 GATAAFLSPPSAIH

-275 HQLPPMLKSLRRIYV
+275 NQSPAMLESLTRIYV

-296 ANFVST
+296 AGFVST

-311 PSGGGFH
+311 SPRGGFR

-329 CHAQASTI
+329 CQAHASTI
-337 IETHPQ
+337 IETHPK

-348 GVCLGEP
+348 GFCLGEP
-355 VDGIR
+355 VEGIMIR
-360 IRVLSFEDT
+360 ILSFEDYN
-369 IEQFDPSI
+369 EQFDPSI
-377 ATEVSGTGPG
+377 ASEVSGYGPG

-393 VMGPAVYSCLIGHD
+393 AMGPAVYSSLIGQD

-425 NWHRTGDLGYLDEDG
+425 NWHRTGDLGYLDQHG

-451 VRTKDGSTLH
+451 VRSKNGYTLH
-461 TKQTEEIFNHGLGI
+461 TKQIEEIFNHSLGI

-481 GPDNDRPVILVE
+481 GPDNHWPVILVE
-493 GDNSPWN
+493 KDNAPWN
-500 EIEKRLK
+500 EMKKRLK
-507 EESKRA
+507 EEAKRA
-513 CRLLGYDGEFTF
+513 CGLLGYDGELTF
-525 QQYEGV
+525 LQYGGV
-531 FPVDV
+531 FPVDS

-549 WAKQRLHENRSN
+549 WAKHRLH

>member
-1 LNNILDKLSSKS
+1 MNNILDKLSSTS
-13 DTFPD
+13 DAFPD
-18 KIAFAFIKKGK
+18 KIAFAFIRKGN
-29 KKKTDIISFR
+29 KKKTDSISFR

-68 PSTDFVVL
+68 PSTEFVVL

-89 LPPLEIRKR
+89 LPSIKIRKR
-98 DGRAQLRKILNRARP
+98 SGRAQLRKILNRARP

-118 SGGLLAIRRILRLG
+118 SGALLAIRRILRLG

-137 TINIRNLKKFHSNSN
+137 TINVRNLKKFYSNSN
-152 NESDFIL
+152 NGSGFTS
-159 KKGIDWTDVPAFV
+159 KKEIDWTDVPAFV

-212 RSGTLIVHPLIG
+212 RSGTLIIHPLIG
-224 ISSVSIIAKPTHI
+224 ISSVSIMAKPRHI
-237 TGQEIVEIISNW
+237 RGQEIVETVSTW
-249 GATASFLSPPSAIH
+249 GATAAFLSPPSAIH

-275 HQLPPMLKSLRRIYV
+275 NQSPAMLESLTRIYV

-296 ANFVST
+296 AGFVST

-311 PSGGGFH
+311 SPRGGFR

-329 CHAQASTI
+329 CQAHASTI
-337 IETHPQ
+337 IETHPK

-348 GVCLGEP
+348 GFCLGEP
-355 VDGIR
+355 VEGIMIR
-360 IRVLSFEDT
+360 ILSFEDYN
-369 IEQFDPSI
+369 EQFDPSI
-377 ATEVSGTGPG
+377 ASEVSGYGPG

-393 VMGPAVYSCLIGHD
+393 AMGPAVYSSLIGQD

-425 NWHRTGDLGYLDEDG
+425 NWHRTGDLGYLDQHG

-451 VRTKDGSTLH
+451 VRSKNGYTLH
-461 TKQTEEIFNHGLGI
+461 TKQIEEIFNHSLGI

-481 GPDNDRPVILVE
+481 GPDNHWPVILVE
-493 GDNSPWN
+493 KDNAPWN
-500 EIEKRLK
+500 ETKKRLK
-507 EESKRA
+507 EEAKRA
-513 CRLLGYDGEFTF
+513 CGLLGYDGELTF
-525 QQYEGV
+525 LQYGGV
-531 FPVDV
+531 FPVDS

-549 WAKQRLHENRSN
+549 WAKHRLH

>member
-1 LNNILDKLSSKS
+1 LNNILDKLSSTS
-13 DTFPD
+13 DAFPD
-18 KIAFAFIKKGK
+18 KIAFAFIRKGNK
-29 KKKTDIISFR
+29 KKIDSISFR

-68 PSTDFVVL
+68 PSTEFVVL

-89 LPPLEIRKR
+89 LPSIKIRKR
-98 DGRAQLRKILNRARP
+98 SGRAQLRKILNRARP

-118 SGGLLAIRRILRLG
+118 SGALLAIRRILRLG

-137 TINIRNLKKFHSNSN
+137 TINVRNLKKFYSNSN
-152 NESDFIL
+152 NGSGFTS
-159 KKGIDWTDVPAFV
+159 KKEIDWTDVPAFV

-212 RSGTLIVHPLIG
+212 RSGTLIIHPLIG
-224 ISSVSIIAKPTHI
+224 ISSVSIMAKPRHI
-237 TGQEIVEIISNW
+237 RGQEIVETVSTW
-249 GATASFLSPPSAIH
+249 GATAAFLSPPSAIH

-275 HQLPPMLKSLRRIYV
+275 NQSPAMLESLTRIYV

-296 ANFVST
+296 AGFVST

-311 PSGGGFH
+311 SPRGGFR

-329 CHAQASTI
+329 CQAHASTI
-337 IETHPQ
+337 IETHPK

-348 GVCLGEP
+348 GFCLGEP
-355 VDGIR
+355 VEGIMIR
-360 IRVLSFEDT
+360 ILSFEDYN
-369 IEQFDPSI
+369 EQFDPSI
-377 ATEVSGTGPG
+377 ASEVSGYGPG

-393 VMGPAVYSCLIGHD
+393 AMGPAVYSSLIGQD

-425 NWHRTGDLGYLDEDG
+425 NWHRTGDLGYLDQHG

-451 VRTKDGSTLH
+451 VRSKNGYTLH
-461 TKQTEEIFNHGLGI
+461 TKQIEEIFNHSLGI

-481 GPDNDRPVILVE
+481 GPDNHWPVILVE
-493 GDNSPWN
+493 KDNAPWN
-500 EIEKRLK
+500 EMKKRLK
-507 EESKRA
+507 EEAKRA
-513 CRLLGYDGEFTF
+513 CGLLGYDGELTF
-525 QQYEGV
+525 LQYGGV
-531 FPVDV
+531 FPVDS

-549 WAKQRLHENRSN
+549 WAKHRLH

>member
-1 LNNILDKLSSKS
+1 MNNILDKLSSTS
-13 DTFPD
+13 DAFPD
-18 KIAFAFIKKGK
+18 KIAFAFIRKGN
-29 KKKTDIISFR
+29 KKKTDSISFR

-68 PSTDFVVL
+68 PSTEFVVL

-89 LPPLEIRKR
+89 LPSIKIRKR
-98 DGRAQLRKILNRARP
+98 SGRAQLRKILNRARP

-118 SGGLLAIRRILRLG
+118 SGALLAISRILRLG

-137 TINIRNLKKFHSNSN
+137 TINVRNLKKFYSNSN
-152 NESDFIL
+152 NGSGFTS
-159 KKGIDWTDVPAFV
+159 KKEIDWTDVPAFV

-212 RSGTLIVHPLIG
+212 RSGTLIIHPLIG
-224 ISSVSIIAKPTHI
+224 ISSVSIMAKPRHI
-237 TGQEIVEIISNW
+237 RGQEIVETVSTW
-249 GATASFLSPPSAIH
+249 GATAAFLSPPSAIH

-275 HQLPPMLKSLRRIYV
+275 NQSPAMLESLTRIYV

-296 ANFVST
+296 AGFVST

-311 PSGGGFH
+311 SPRGGFR

-329 CHAQASTI
+329 CQAHASTI
-337 IETHPQ
+337 IETHPK

-348 GVCLGEP
+348 GFCLGEP
-355 VDGIR
+355 VEGIMIR
-360 IRVLSFEDT
+360 ILSFEDYN
-369 IEQFDPSI
+369 EQFDPSI
-377 ATEVSGTGPG
+377 ASEVSGYGPG

-393 VMGPAVYSCLIGHD
+393 AMGPAVYSSLIGQD

-425 NWHRTGDLGYLDEDG
+425 NWHRTGDLGYLDQHG

-451 VRTKDGSTLH
+451 VRSKNGYTLH
-461 TKQTEEIFNHGLGI
+461 TKQIEEIFNHSLGI

-481 GPDNDRPVILVE
+481 GPDNHWPVILVE
-493 GDNSPWN
+493 KDNAPWN
-500 EIEKRLK
+500 ETKKRLK
-507 EESKRA
+507 EEAKRA
-513 CRLLGYDGEFTF
+513 CGLLGYDGELTF
-525 QQYEGV
+525 LQYGGV
-531 FPVDV
+531 FPVDS

-549 WAKQRLHENRSN
+549 WAKHRLH

>member
-1 LNNILDKLSSKS
+1 MNNILDKLSSTS
-13 DTFPD
+13 DAFPD
-18 KIAFAFIKKGK
+18 KIAFAFIRKGN
-29 KKKTDIISFR
+29 KKKTDSISFR

-68 PSTDFVVL
+68 PSTEFVVL

-89 LPPLEIRKR
+89 LPSIKTRKR
-98 DGRAQLRKILNRARP
+98 SGRAQLRKILNRARP

-118 SGGLLAIRRILRLG
+118 SGLLLAIRRILRLG

-137 TINIRNLKKFHSNSN
+137 TINVRNLKKFYSNSN
-152 NESDFIL
+152 NGSGFTS
-159 KKGIDWTDVPAFV
+159 KKEIDWTDVPAFV

-212 RSGTLIVHPLIG
+212 RSGTLIIHPLIG
-224 ISSVSIIAKPTHI
+224 ISSVSIMAKPRHI
-237 TGQEIVEIISNW
+237 SGQEIVETVSTW
-249 GATASFLSPPSAIH
+249 GATAAFLSPPSAIH

-275 HQLPPMLKSLRRIYV
+275 NQSRAMLESLTRIYV

-296 ANFVST
+296 AGFVST

-311 PSGGGFH
+311 SPRGGFR

-329 CHAQASTI
+329 CQAHASTI
-337 IETHPQ
+337 IETHPK

-348 GVCLGEP
+348 GFCLGEP
-355 VDGIR
+355 VEGIMIR
-360 IRVLSFEDT
+360 ILSFEDYN
-369 IEQFDPSI
+369 EQFDPSI
-377 ATEVSGTGPG
+377 ASEVSGYGPG

-393 VMGPAVYSCLIGHD
+393 AMGPAVYSSLIGQD

-425 NWHRTGDLGYLDEDG
+425 NWHRTGDLGYLDQHG

-451 VRTKDGSTLH
+451 VRSKNGYTLH
-461 TKQTEEIFNHGLGI
+461 TKQIEEIFNHSLGI

-481 GPDNDRPVILVE
+481 GPDNHWPVILVE
-493 GDNSPWN
+493 KDNAPWN
-500 EIEKRLK
+500 EMKKRLK
-507 EESKRA
+507 EEAKRA
-513 CRLLGYDGEFTF
+513 CGLLGYDGELTF
-525 QQYEGV
+525 LQYGGV
-531 FPVDV
+531 FPVDS

-549 WAKQRLHENRSN
+549 WAKHRLH

>member
-1 LNNILDKLSSKS
+1 MNNILDKLSSTS
-13 DTFPD
+13 DAFPD
-18 KIAFAFIKKGK
+18 KIAFAFIRKGN
-29 KKKTDIISFR
+29 KKKTDSISFR

-68 PSTDFVVL
+68 PSTEFVVL

-89 LPPLEIRKR
+89 LPSIKIRKR
-98 DGRAQLRKILNRARP
+98 SGRAQLRKILNRARP

-118 SGGLLAIRRILRLG
+118 SGALLAIRRILRLG

-137 TINIRNLKKFHSNSN
+137 TINVRNLKKFYSNSN
-152 NESDFIL
+152 NGSGFTS
-159 KKGIDWTDVPAFV
+159 KKEIDWTDVPAFV

-212 RSGTLIVHPLIG
+212 RSGTLIIHPLIG
-224 ISSVSIIAKPTHI
+224 ISSVSIMAKPRHI
-237 TGQEIVEIISNW
+237 RGQEIVETVSTW
-249 GATASFLSPPSAIH
+249 GATAAFLSPPSAIH

-275 HQLPPMLKSLRRIYV
+275 NQSPAMLESLTRIYV

-296 ANFVST
+296 AGFVST

-311 PSGGGFH
+311 SPRGGFR

-329 CHAQASTI
+329 CQAHASTI
-337 IETHPQ
+337 IETHPK

-348 GVCLGEP
+348 GFCLGEP
-355 VDGIR
+355 VEGIMIR
-360 IRVLSFEDT
+360 ILSFEDYN
-369 IEQFDPSI
+369 EQFDPSI
-377 ATEVSGTGPG
+377 ASEVSGYGPG

-393 VMGPAVYSCLIGHD
+393 AMGPAVYSSLIGQD

-425 NWHRTGDLGYLDEDG
+425 NWHRTGDLGYLDQHG

-451 VRTKDGSTLH
+451 VRSKNGYTLH
-461 TKQTEEIFNHGLGI
+461 TKQVEEIFNHSLGI

-481 GPDNDRPVILVE
+481 GPDNHWPVILVE
-493 GDNSPWN
+493 KDNAPWN
-500 EIEKRLK
+500 EMKKRLK
-507 EESKRA
+507 EEAKRA
-513 CRLLGYDGEFTF
+513 CGLLGYDGELTF
-525 QQYEGV
+525 LQYGGV
-531 FPVDV
+531 FPVDS

-549 WAKQRLHENRSN
+549 WAKHRLH

>member
-1 LNNILDKLSSKS
+1 MNNILDKLSSTS
-13 DTFPD
+13 DAFPD
-18 KIAFAFIKKGK
+18 KIAFAFIRKGN
-29 KKKTDIISFR
+29 KKKTDSISFR

-68 PSTDFVVL
+68 PSTEFVVL

-89 LPPLEIRKR
+89 LPSIKIRKR
-98 DGRAQLRKILNRARP
+98 SGRAQLRKILNRARP

-118 SGGLLAIRRILRLG
+118 SGALLAIRRILRLG

-137 TINIRNLKKFHSNSN
+137 TINVRNLKKFYSNSN
-152 NESDFIL
+152 NGSGFTS
-159 KKGIDWTDVPAFV
+159 KKEIDWTDVPAFV

-212 RSGTLIVHPLIG
+212 RSGTLIIHPLIG
-224 ISSVSIIAKPTHI
+224 ISSVSIMAKPRHI
-237 TGQEIVEIISNW
+237 RGQEIVETVSTW
-249 GATASFLSPPSAIH
+249 GATAAFLSPPSAIH

-275 HQLPPMLKSLRRIYV
+275 NQSPAMLESLTRIYV

-296 ANFVST
+296 AGFVST

-311 PSGGGFH
+311 SPRGGFR

-329 CHAQASTI
+329 CQAHASTI
-337 IETHPQ
+337 IETHPK

-348 GVCLGEP
+348 GFCLGEP
-355 VDGIR
+355 VEGIMIR
-360 IRVLSFEDT
+360 ILSFEDYN
-369 IEQFDPSI
+369 EQFDPSI
-377 ATEVSGTGPG
+377 ASEVSGYGPG

-393 VMGPAVYSCLIGHD
+393 AMGPAVYSSLIGQD

-425 NWHRTGDLGYLDEDG
+425 NWHRTGDLGYLDQHG

-451 VRTKDGSTLH
+451 VRSKNGYTLH
-461 TKQTEEIFNHGLGI
+461 TKQIEEIFNHSLGI

-481 GPDNDRPVILVE
+481 GPDNHWPVILVE
-493 GDNSPWN
+493 KNNAPWN
-500 EIEKRLK
+500 EMKKRLK
-507 EESKRA
+507 EEAKRA
-513 CRLLGYDGEFTF
+513 CGLLGYDGELTF
-525 QQYEGV
+525 LQYGGV
-531 FPVDV
+531 FPVDS

-549 WAKQRLHENRSN
+549 WAKHRLH

>member
-1 LNNILDKLSSKS
+1 MNNILDKLASTS
-13 DTFPD
+13 DAFPD
-18 KIAFAFIKKGK
+18 KIAFAFIRKGN
-29 KKKTDIISFR
+29 KKKTDSISFR

-68 PSTDFVVL
+68 PSTEFVVL

-89 LPPLEIRKR
+89 LPSIKIRKR
-98 DGRAQLRKILNRARP
+98 SGRAQLRKILNRARP

-118 SGGLLAIRRILRLG
+118 SGALLAIRRILRLG

-137 TINIRNLKKFHSNSN
+137 TINVRNLKKFYSNSN
-152 NESDFIL
+152 NGSGFTS
-159 KKGIDWTDVPAFV
+159 KKEIDWTDVPAFV

-212 RSGTLIVHPLIG
+212 RSGTLIIHPLIG
-224 ISSVSIIAKPTHI
+224 ISSVSIMAKPRHI
-237 TGQEIVEIISNW
+237 RGQEIVETVSTW
-249 GATASFLSPPSAIH
+249 GATAAFLSPPSAIH
-263 LANYLESHAESH
+263 LANYLESHAESDS
-275 HQLPPMLKSLRRIYV
+275 QSLAMLESLTRIYV

-296 ANFVST
+296 AGFVST

-311 PSGGGFH
+311 SPRGGFR

-329 CHAQASTI
+329 CQAHASTI
-337 IETHPQ
+337 IETHPK

-348 GVCLGEP
+348 GFCLGEP
-355 VDGIR
+355 VEGIMIR
-360 IRVLSFEDT
+360 ILSFEDYN
-369 IEQFDPSI
+369 EQFDPSI
-377 ATEVSGTGPG
+377 ASEVSGYGPG

-393 VMGPAVYSCLIGHD
+393 AMGPAVYSSLIGQD

-425 NWHRTGDLGYLDEDG
+425 NWHRTGDLGYLDQHG

-451 VRTKDGSTLH
+451 VRSKNGYTLH
-461 TKQTEEIFNHGLGI
+461 TKQIEEIFNHSLGI

-481 GPDNDRPVILVE
+481 GPDNHWPVILVE
-493 GDNSPWN
+493 KDNAPWN
-500 EIEKRLK
+500 EMKKRLK
-507 EESKRA
+507 EEAKRA
-513 CRLLGYDGEFTF
+513 CGLLGYDGELTF
-525 QQYEGV
+525 LQYGGV
-531 FPVDV
+531 FPVDS

-549 WAKQRLHENRSN
+549 WAKHRLH

>member
-1 LNNILDKLSSKS
+1 MNNILDKLSSAS
-13 DTFPD
+13 DAFPD
-18 KIAFAFIKKGK
+18 KIAFAFIRKGNK
-29 KKKTDIISFR
+29 KKIDSISFR

-68 PSTDFVVL
+68 PSTEFVVL

-89 LPPLEIRKR
+89 LPSIKIRKR
-98 DGRAQLRKILNRARP
+98 SGRAQLRKILNRARP

-118 SGGLLAIRRILRLG
+118 SGALLAIRRILRLG

-137 TINIRNLKKFHSNSN
+137 TINVRNLKKFYSNSN
-152 NESDFIL
+152 NGSGFTS
-159 KKGIDWTDVPAFV
+159 KKEIDWTDVPAFV

-212 RSGTLIVHPLIG
+212 RSGTLIIHPLIG
-224 ISSVSIIAKPTHI
+224 ISSVSIMAKPRHI
-237 TGQEIVEIISNW
+237 RGQEIVETVSTW
-249 GATASFLSPPSAIH
+249 GATAAFLSPPSAIH

-275 HQLPPMLKSLRRIYV
+275 NQSPAMLESLTRIYV

-296 ANFVST
+296 AGFVST

-311 PSGGGFH
+311 SPRGGFR

-329 CHAQASTI
+329 CQAHASTI
-337 IETHPQ
+337 IETHPK

-348 GVCLGEP
+348 GFCLGEP
-355 VDGIR
+355 VEGIMIR
-360 IRVLSFEDT
+360 ILSFEDYN
-369 IEQFDPSI
+369 EQFDPSI
-377 ATEVSGTGPG
+377 ASEVSGYGPG

-393 VMGPAVYSCLIGHD
+393 AMGPAVYSSLIGQD

-425 NWHRTGDLGYLDEDG
+425 NWHRTGDLGYLDQHG

-451 VRTKDGSTLH
+451 VRSKNGYTLH
-461 TKQTEEIFNHGLGI
+461 TKQIEEIFNHSLGI

-481 GPDNDRPVILVE
+481 GPDNHWPVILVE
-493 GDNSPWN
+493 KDNAPWN
-500 EIEKRLK
+500 EMKKRLK
-507 EESKRA
+507 EEAKRA
-513 CRLLGYDGEFTF
+513 CGLLGYDGELTF
-525 QQYEGV
+525 LQYGGV
-531 FPVDV
+531 FPVDS

-549 WAKQRLHENRSN
+549 WAKHRLH

>member
-1 LNNILDKLSSKS
+1 MNNILDKLSSTS
-13 DTFPD
+13 DAFPD
-18 KIAFAFIKKGK
+18 KIAFAFIRKGN
-29 KKKTDIISFR
+29 KKKTDSISFR

-68 PSTDFVVL
+68 PSTEFVVL

-89 LPPLEIRKR
+89 LPSIKTRKR
-98 DGRAQLRKILNRARP
+98 SGRAQLRKILNRARP

-118 SGGLLAIRRILRLG
+118 SGALLAIRRILRLG

-137 TINIRNLKKFHSNSN
+137 TINVRNLKKFYSNSN
-152 NESDFIL
+152 NGSGFTS
-159 KKGIDWTDVPAFV
+159 KKEIDWTDVPAFV

-212 RSGTLIVHPLIG
+212 RSGTLIIHPLIG
-224 ISSVSIIAKPTHI
+224 ISSVSIMAKPRHI
-237 TGQEIVEIISNW
+237 RGQEIVETVSTW
-249 GATASFLSPPSAIH
+249 GATAAFLSPPSAIH

-275 HQLPPMLKSLRRIYV
+275 NQSPAMLESLTRIYV

-296 ANFVST
+296 AGFVST

-311 PSGGGFH
+311 SPRGGFR

-329 CHAQASTI
+329 CQAHASTI
-337 IETHPQ
+337 IETHPK

-348 GVCLGEP
+348 GFCLGEP
-355 VDGIR
+355 VEGIMIR
-360 IRVLSFEDT
+360 ILSFEDYN
-369 IEQFDPSI
+369 EQFDPSI
-377 ATEVSGTGPG
+377 ASEVSGYGPG

-393 VMGPAVYSCLIGHD
+393 AMGPAVYSSLIGQD

-425 NWHRTGDLGYLDEDG
+425 NWHRTGDLGYLDQHG

-451 VRTKDGSTLH
+451 VRSKNGYTLH
-461 TKQTEEIFNHGLGI
+461 TKQIEEIFNHRLGI

-481 GPDNDRPVILVE
+481 GPDNHWPVILVE
-493 GDNSPWN
+493 KDNAPWN
-500 EIEKRLK
+500 EMKKRLK
-507 EESKRA
+507 EEAKRA
-513 CRLLGYDGEFTF
+513 CGLLGYDGELTF
-525 QQYEGV
+525 LQYGGV
-531 FPVDV
+531 FPVDS

-549 WAKQRLHENRSN
+549 WAKHRLH

>member
-1 LNNILDKLSSKS
+1 MNNILDKLSSTS
-13 DTFPD
+13 DAFPD
-18 KIAFAFIKKGK
+18 KIAFAFIRKGN
-29 KKKTDIISFR
+29 KKKTDSISFR

-68 PSTDFVVL
+68 PSTEFVVL

-89 LPPLEIRKR
+89 LPSIKIRKR
-98 DGRAQLRKILNRARP
+98 SGRAQLRKILNRARP

-118 SGGLLAIRRILRLG
+118 SGALLAIRRILRLG

-137 TINIRNLKKFHSNSN
+137 TINVRNLKKFYSNSN
-152 NESDFIL
+152 NGSGFTS
-159 KKGIDWTDVPAFV
+159 KKEIDWTDVPAFV

-212 RSGTLIVHPLIG
+212 RSGTLIIHPLIG
-224 ISSVSIIAKPTHI
+224 ISSVSIMAKPRHI
-237 TGQEIVEIISNW
+237 RGQEIVETVSTW
-249 GATASFLSPPSAIH
+249 GATAAFLSPPSAIH

-275 HQLPPMLKSLRRIYV
+275 NQSPTMLESLTRIYV

-296 ANFVST
+296 AGFVST

-311 PSGGGFH
+311 SPRGGFR

-329 CHAQASTI
+329 CQAHASTI
-337 IETHPQ
+337 IETHPK

-348 GVCLGEP
+348 GFCLGEP
-355 VDGIR
+355 VEGIMIR
-360 IRVLSFEDT
+360 ILSFEDYN
-369 IEQFDPSI
+369 EQFDPSI
-377 ATEVSGTGPG
+377 ASEVSGYGPG

-393 VMGPAVYSCLIGHD
+393 AMGPAVYSSLIGQD

-425 NWHRTGDLGYLDEDG
+425 NWHRTGDLGYLDQHG

-451 VRTKDGSTLH
+451 VRSKNGYTLH
-461 TKQTEEIFNHGLGI
+461 TKQIEEIFNHSLGI

-481 GPDNDRPVILVE
+481 GPDNHWPVILVE
-493 GDNSPWN
+493 KDNAPWN
-500 EIEKRLK
+500 EMKKRLK
-507 EESKRA
+507 EEAKRA
-513 CRLLGYDGEFTF
+513 CGLLGYDGELTF
-525 QQYEGV
+525 LQYGGV
-531 FPVDV
+531 FPVDS

-549 WAKQRLHENRSN
+549 WAKHRLH

>member
-1 LNNILDKLSSKS
+1 MNNILDKLSSTS
-13 DTFPD
+13 DAFPD
-18 KIAFAFIKKGK
+18 KIAFAFIRKGN
-29 KKKTDIISFR
+29 KKKTDSISFR

-68 PSTDFVVL
+68 PSTEFVVL

-89 LPPLEIRKR
+89 LPSIKIRKR
-98 DGRAQLRKILNRARP
+98 SGRAQLRKILNRARP

-118 SGGLLAIRRILRLG
+118 SGALLAISRILRLG

-137 TINIRNLKKFHSNSN
+137 TINVRNLKKFYSNSN
-152 NESDFIL
+152 NGSGFTS
-159 KKGIDWTDVPAFV
+159 KKEIDWTDVPAFV

-212 RSGTLIVHPLIG
+212 RSGTLIIHPLIG
-224 ISSVSIIAKPTHI
+224 ISSVSIMAKPRHI
-237 TGQEIVEIISNW
+237 RGQEIVETVSTW
-249 GATASFLSPPSAIH
+249 GATAAFLSPPSAIH

-275 HQLPPMLKSLRRIYV
+275 NQSPAMLESLTRIYV

-296 ANFVST
+296 AGFVST
-302 IESHLSEER
+302 IERHLSEER
-311 PSGGGFH
+311 SPRGGFR

-329 CHAQASTI
+329 CQAHASTI
-337 IETHPQ
+337 IETHPK

-348 GVCLGEP
+348 GFCLGEP
-355 VDGIR
+355 VEGIMIR
-360 IRVLSFEDT
+360 ILSFEDYN
-369 IEQFDPSI
+369 EQFDPSI
-377 ATEVSGTGPG
+377 ASEVSGYGPG

-393 VMGPAVYSCLIGHD
+393 AMGPAVYSSLIGQD

-425 NWHRTGDLGYLDEDG
+425 NWHRTGDLGYLDQHG

-451 VRTKDGSTLH
+451 VRSKNGYTLH
-461 TKQTEEIFNHGLGI
+461 TKQIEEIFNHSLGI

-481 GPDNDRPVILVE
+481 GPDNHWPVILVE
-493 GDNSPWN
+493 KDNAPWN
-500 EIEKRLK
+500 ETKKRLK
-507 EESKRA
+507 EEAKRA
-513 CRLLGYDGEFTF
+513 CGLLGYDGELTF
-525 QQYEGV
+525 LQYGGV
-531 FPVDV
+531 FPVDS

-549 WAKQRLHENRSN
+549 WAKHRLH

>member
-1 LNNILDKLSSKS
+1 MNNILDKLSSTS
-13 DTFPD
+13 DAFPD
-18 KIAFAFIKKGK
+18 KIAFAFIRKGN
-29 KKKTDIISFR
+29 KKKTDSISFR

-68 PSTDFVVL
+68 PSTEFVVL

-89 LPPLEIRKR
+89 LPSIKTRKR
-98 DGRAQLRKILNRARP
+98 SGRAQLRKILNRARP

-118 SGGLLAIRRILRLG
+118 SGALLAIRRILRLG

-137 TINIRNLKKFHSNSN
+137 TINVRNLKKFYSNSN
-152 NESDFIL
+152 NGSGFTS
-159 KKGIDWTDVPAFV
+159 KKEIDWTDVPAFV

-212 RSGTLIVHPLIG
+212 RSGTLIIHPLIG
-224 ISSVSIIAKPTHI
+224 ISSVSIMAKPRHI
-237 TGQEIVEIISNW
+237 SGQEIVETVSTW
-249 GATASFLSPPSAIH
+249 GATAAFLSPPSAIH

-275 HQLPPMLKSLRRIYV
+275 NQSPAMLESLTRIYV

-296 ANFVST
+296 AGFVST

-311 PSGGGFH
+311 SPRGGFR

-329 CHAQASTI
+329 CQAHASTI
-337 IETHPQ
+337 IETHPK

-348 GVCLGEP
+348 GFCLGEP
-355 VDGIR
+355 VEGIMIR
-360 IRVLSFEDT
+360 ILSFEDYN
-369 IEQFDPSI
+369 EQFDPSI
-377 ATEVSGTGPG
+377 ASEVSGYGPG

-393 VMGPAVYSCLIGHD
+393 AMGPAVYSSLIGQD

-425 NWHRTGDLGYLDEDG
+425 NWHRTGDLGYLDQHG

-451 VRTKDGSTLH
+451 VRSKNGYTLH
-461 TKQTEEIFNHGLGI
+461 TKQIEEIFNHSLGI

-481 GPDNDRPVILVE
+481 GPDNHWPVILVE
-493 GDNSPWN
+493 KDNAPWN
-500 EIEKRLK
+500 EMKKRLK
-507 EESKRA
+507 EEAKRA
-513 CRLLGYDGEFTF
+513 CGLLGYDGELTF
-525 QQYEGV
+525 LQYGGV
-531 FPVDV
+531 FPVDS

-549 WAKQRLHENRSN
+549 WAKHRLH

>member
-1 LNNILDKLSSKS
+1 SLNNILDKLSSTS
-13 DTFPD
+13 DAFPD
-18 KIAFAFIKKGK
+18 KIAFAFIRKGN
-29 KKKTDIISFR
+29 KKKTDSISFR

-68 PSTDFVVL
+68 PSTEFVVL

-89 LPPLEIRKR
+89 LPSIKIRKR
-98 DGRAQLRKILNRARP
+98 SGRAQLRKILNRARP

-118 SGGLLAIRRILRLG
+118 SGALLAIRRILRLG

-137 TINIRNLKKFHSNSN
+137 TINVRNLKKFYSNSN
-152 NESDFIL
+152 NGSGFTS
-159 KKGIDWTDVPAFV
+159 KKEIDWTDVPAFV

-212 RSGTLIVHPLIG
+212 RSGTLIIHPLIG
-224 ISSVSIIAKPTHI
+224 ISSVSIMAKPRHI
-237 TGQEIVEIISNW
+237 RGQEIVETVSTW
-249 GATASFLSPPSAIH
+249 GATAAFLSPPSAIH

-275 HQLPPMLKSLRRIYV
+275 NQSPAMLESLTRIYV

-296 ANFVST
+296 AGFVST

-311 PSGGGFH
+311 SPRGGFR

-329 CHAQASTI
+329 CQAHASTV
-337 IETHPQ
+337 IETHPK

-348 GVCLGEP
+348 GFCLGEP
-355 VDGIR
+355 VEGIMIR
-360 IRVLSFEDT
+360 ILSFEDYN
-369 IEQFDPSI
+369 EQFDPSI
-377 ATEVSGTGPG
+377 ASEVSGYGPG

-393 VMGPAVYSCLIGHD
+393 AMGPAVYSSLIGQD

-425 NWHRTGDLGYLDEDG
+425 NWHRTGDLGYLDQHG

-451 VRTKDGSTLH
+451 VKSKNGYTLY
-461 TKQTEEIFNHGLGI
+461 TKQIEEIFNHSLGI

-481 GPDNDRPVILVE
+481 GPDNHWPVILVE
-493 GDNSPWN
+493 KDNAPWN
-500 EIEKRLK
+500 EMKKRLK
-507 EESKRA
+507 EEAKRA
-513 CRLLGYDGEFTF
+513 CGLLGYDGELTF
-525 QQYEGV
+525 LQYGGV
-531 FPVDV
+531 FPVDS

-549 WAKQRLHENRSN
+549 WAKHRLH

>member
-1 LNNILDKLSSKS
+1 MNNILDKLSSTS
-13 DTFPD
+13 DAFPD
-18 KIAFAFIKKGK
+18 KIAFAFIRKGN
-29 KKKTDIISFR
+29 KKKTDSISFR

-68 PSTDFVVL
+68 PSTEFVVL

-89 LPPLEIRKR
+89 LPSIKTRKR
-98 DGRAQLRKILNRARP
+98 SGRAQLRKILNRARP

-118 SGGLLAIRRILRLG
+118 SGALLAIRRILRLG

-137 TINIRNLKKFHSNSN
+137 TINVRNLKKFYTNSN
-152 NESDFIL
+152 NGSGFTS
-159 KKGIDWTDVPAFV
+159 KKEIDWTDVPAFV

-212 RSGTLIVHPLIG
+212 RSGTLIIHPLIG
-224 ISSVSIIAKPTHI
+224 ISSVSIMAKPRHI
-237 TGQEIVEIISNW
+237 RGQEIVETVSTW
-249 GATASFLSPPSAIH
+249 GATAAFLSPPSAIH

-275 HQLPPMLKSLRRIYV
+275 NQSPAMLESLTRIYV

-296 ANFVST
+296 AGFVST

-311 PSGGGFH
+311 SPRGGFR

-329 CHAQASTI
+329 CQAHASTI
-337 IETHPQ
+337 IETHPK

-348 GVCLGEP
+348 GFCLGEP
-355 VDGIR
+355 VEGIMIR
-360 IRVLSFEDT
+360 ILSFEDYN
-369 IEQFDPSI
+369 EQFDPSI
-377 ATEVSGTGPG
+377 ASEVSGYGPG

-393 VMGPAVYSCLIGHD
+393 AMGPAVYSSLIGQD
-407 EIEFG
+407 ETEFG

-419 DSLDGT
+419 DSFDGT
-425 NWHRTGDLGYLDEDG
+425 NWHRTGDLGYLDQHG

-451 VRTKDGSTLH
+451 VRSKNGYTLH
-461 TKQTEEIFNHGLGI
+461 TKQIEEIFNHSPGI

-481 GPDNDRPVILVE
+481 GPDNHWPVILVE
-493 GDNSPWN
+493 KDKAPWN
-500 EIEKRLK
+500 EMKKRLK
-507 EESKRA
+507 EEAKRA
-513 CRLLGYDGEFTF
+513 CGLLGYDGELTF
-525 QQYEGV
+525 LQYGGV
-531 FPVDV
+531 FPVDS

-549 WAKQRLHENRSN
+549 WAKHRLH

>member
-1 LNNILDKLSSKS
+1 MNNILDKLSSTS
-13 DTFPD
+13 DAFPD
-18 KIAFAFIKKGK
+18 KIAFAFIRKGN
-29 KKKTDIISFR
+29 KKKTDSISFR

-68 PSTDFVVL
+68 PSTEFVVL

-89 LPPLEIRKR
+89 LPSIKIRKR
-98 DGRAQLRKILNRARP
+98 SGRAQLRKILNRARP

-118 SGGLLAIRRILRLG
+118 SGALLAIRRILRLG

-137 TINIRNLKKFHSNSN
+137 TINVRNLKKFYSNSN
-152 NESDFIL
+152 NGSGFTS
-159 KKGIDWTDVPAFV
+159 KKEIDWTDVPAFV

-212 RSGTLIVHPLIG
+212 RSGTLIIHPLIG
-224 ISSVSIIAKPTHI
+224 ISSVSIMAKPRHI
-237 TGQEIVEIISNW
+237 RGQEIVETVSTW
-249 GATASFLSPPSAIH
+249 GATAAFLSPPSAIH

-275 HQLPPMLKSLRRIYV
+275 NQSPAMLESLTRIYV

-296 ANFVST
+296 AGFVST

-311 PSGGGFH
+311 SPRGGFR

-329 CHAQASTI
+329 CQAHASTI
-337 IETHPQ
+337 IETHPK

-348 GVCLGEP
+348 GFCLGEP
-355 VDGIR
+355 VEGIMIR
-360 IRVLSFEDT
+360 ILSFEDYN
-369 IEQFDPSI
+369 EKFDPSI
-377 ATEVSGTGPG
+377 ASEVSGYGPG

-393 VMGPAVYSCLIGHD
+393 AMGPAVYSSLIGQD

-425 NWHRTGDLGYLDEDG
+425 NWHRTGDLGYLDQHG

-451 VRTKDGSTLH
+451 VRSKNGYTLH
-461 TKQTEEIFNHGLGI
+461 TKQIEEIFNHSLGI

-481 GPDNDRPVILVE
+481 GPDNHWPVILVE
-493 GDNSPWN
+493 KDNAPWN
-500 EIEKRLK
+500 ETKKRLK
-507 EESKRA
+507 EEAKRA
-513 CRLLGYDGEFTF
+513 CGLLGYDGELTF
-525 QQYEGV
+525 LQYGGV
-531 FPVDV
+531 FPVDS

-549 WAKQRLHENRSN
+549 WAKHRLH

>member
-1 LNNILDKLSSKS
+1 MNNILDKLSSTS
-13 DTFPD
+13 DAFPD
-18 KIAFAFIKKGK
+18 KIAFAFIRKGN
-29 KKKTDIISFR
+29 KKKTDSISFR

-68 PSTDFVVL
+68 PSTEFVVL

-89 LPPLEIRKR
+89 LPSIKTRKR
-98 DGRAQLRKILNRARP
+98 SGRAQLRKILNRARP

-118 SGGLLAIRRILRLG
+118 SGALLAIRRILRLG

-137 TINIRNLKKFHSNSN
+137 TINVRNLKKFYSNSN
-152 NESDFIL
+152 NGSGFTS
-159 KKGIDWTDVPAFV
+159 KKEIDWTDVPAFV

-212 RSGTLIVHPLIG
+212 RSGTLIIHPLIG
-224 ISSVSIIAKPTHI
+224 ISSVSIMAKPRHI
-237 TGQEIVEIISNW
+237 RGQEIVETVSTW
-249 GATASFLSPPSAIH
+249 GATAAFLSPPSAIH

-275 HQLPPMLKSLRRIYV
+275 NQSRAMLESLTRIYV

-296 ANFVST
+296 AGFVST

-311 PSGGGFH
+311 SPRGGFR

-329 CHAQASTI
+329 CQAHASTI
-337 IETHPQ
+337 IETHPK

-348 GVCLGEP
+348 GFCLGEP
-355 VDGIR
+355 VEGIMIR
-360 IRVLSFEDT
+360 ILSFEDYN
-369 IEQFDPSI
+369 EQFDPSI
-377 ATEVSGTGPG
+377 ASEVSGYGPG

-393 VMGPAVYSCLIGHD
+393 AMGPAVYSSLIGQD

-425 NWHRTGDLGYLDEDG
+425 NWHRTGDLGYLDQHG

-451 VRTKDGSTLH
+451 VRSKNGYTLH
-461 TKQTEEIFNHGLGI
+461 TKQIEEIFNHSLGI

-481 GPDNDRPVILVE
+481 GPDNHWPVILVE
-493 GDNSPWN
+493 KDNAPWN
-500 EIEKRLK
+500 EMKKRLK
-507 EESKRA
+507 EEAKRA
-513 CRLLGYDGEFTF
+513 CGLLGYDGELTF
-525 QQYEGV
+525 LQYGGV
-531 FPVDV
+531 FPVDS

-549 WAKQRLHENRSN
+549 WAKHRLH

>member
-1 LNNILDKLSSKS
+1 LNNILDKLSSTS
-13 DTFPD
+13 DAFPD
-18 KIAFAFIKKGK
+18 KIAFAFIRKGN
-29 KKKTDIISFR
+29 KKKTDSISFR

-68 PSTDFVVL
+68 PSTEFVVL

-89 LPPLEIRKR
+89 LPSIKIRKR
-98 DGRAQLRKILNRARP
+98 SGRAQLRKILNRARP

-118 SGGLLAIRRILRLG
+118 SGALLAIRRILRLG

-137 TINIRNLKKFHSNSN
+137 TINVRNLKKFYSNSN
-152 NESDFIL
+152 NGSGFTS
-159 KKGIDWTDVPAFV
+159 KKEIDWTDVPAFV

-212 RSGTLIVHPLIG
+212 RSGTLIIHPLIG
-224 ISSVSIIAKPTHI
+224 ISSVSIMAKPRHI
-237 TGQEIVEIISNW
+237 RGQEIVETVSTW
-249 GATASFLSPPSAIH
+249 GATAAFLSPPSAIH

-275 HQLPPMLKSLRRIYV
+275 NQSPAMLESLTRIYV

-296 ANFVST
+296 AGFVST

-311 PSGGGFH
+311 SPRGGFR

-329 CHAQASTI
+329 CQAHASTI
-337 IETHPQ
+337 IETHPK

-348 GVCLGEP
+348 GFCLGEP
-355 VDGIR
+355 VEGIMIR
-360 IRVLSFEDT
+360 ILSFEDYN
-369 IEQFDPSI
+369 EQFDPSI
-377 ATEVSGTGPG
+377 ASEVSGYGPG

-393 VMGPAVYSCLIGHD
+393 AMGPAVYSSLIGQD

-425 NWHRTGDLGYLDEDG
+425 NWHRTGDLGYLDQHG

-451 VRTKDGSTLH
+451 VRSKNGYTLY
-461 TKQTEEIFNHGLGI
+461 TKQIEEIFNHSLGI

-481 GPDNDRPVILVE
+481 GPDNHWPVILVE
-493 GDNSPWN
+493 KDNAPWN
-500 EIEKRLK
+500 ETKKRLK
-507 EESKRA
+507 EEAKRA
-513 CRLLGYDGEFTF
+513 CGLLGYDGELTF
-525 QQYEGV
+525 LQYGGV
-531 FPVDV
+531 FPVDS

-549 WAKQRLHENRSN
+549 WAKHRLH

>member
-1 LNNILDKLSSKS
+1 MNNILDKLSSTS
-13 DTFPD
+13 DAFPD
-18 KIAFAFIKKGK
+18 RIAFAFIRKGN
-29 KKKTDIISFR
+29 KKKTDSISFR

-68 PSTDFVVL
+68 PSTEFVVL

-89 LPPLEIRKR
+89 LPSIKIRKR
-98 DGRAQLRKILNRARP
+98 SGRAQLRKILNRARP

-118 SGGLLAIRRILRLG
+118 SGALLAIRRILRLG

-137 TINIRNLKKFHSNSN
+137 TINVRNLKKFYSNSN
-152 NESDFIL
+152 NGSGFTS
-159 KKGIDWTDVPAFV
+159 KKEIDWTDVPAFV

-212 RSGTLIVHPLIG
+212 RSGTLIIHPLIG
-224 ISSVSIIAKPTHI
+224 ISSVSIMAKPRHI
-237 TGQEIVEIISNW
+237 RGQEIVETVSTW
-249 GATASFLSPPSAIH
+249 GATAAFLSPPSAIH

-275 HQLPPMLKSLRRIYV
+275 NQSPAMLESLTRIYV

-296 ANFVST
+296 AGFVST

-311 PSGGGFH
+311 SPRGGFR

-329 CHAQASTI
+329 CQAHASTI
-337 IETHPQ
+337 IETHPK

-348 GVCLGEP
+348 GFCLGEP
-355 VDGIR
+355 VEGIMIR
-360 IRVLSFEDT
+360 ILSFEDYN
-369 IEQFDPSI
+369 EQFDPSI
-377 ATEVSGTGPG
+377 ASEVSGYGPG

-393 VMGPAVYSCLIGHD
+393 AMGPAVYSSLIGQD

-425 NWHRTGDLGYLDEDG
+425 NWHRTGDLGYLDQHG

-451 VRTKDGSTLH
+451 VRSKNGYTLH
-461 TKQTEEIFNHGLGI
+461 TKQIEEIFNHSLGI

-481 GPDNDRPVILVE
+481 GPDNHWPVILVE
-493 GDNSPWN
+493 KDNAPWN
-500 EIEKRLK
+500 EMKKRLK
-507 EESKRA
+507 EEAKRV
-513 CRLLGYDGEFTF
+513 CGLLGYDGELTF
-525 QQYEGV
+525 LQYGGV
-531 FPVDV
+531 FPVDS

-549 WAKQRLHENRSN
+549 WAKHRLH

>member
-1 LNNILDKLSSKS
+1 MNNILDKLSSTS
-13 DTFPD
+13 DAFPD
-18 KIAFAFIKKGK
+18 KIAFAFIRKGN
-29 KKKTDIISFR
+29 KKKTDSISFR

-68 PSTDFVVL
+68 PSTEFVVL

-89 LPPLEIRKR
+89 LPSIKIRKR
-98 DGRAQLRKILNRARP
+98 SGRAKLRKILNRARP

-118 SGGLLAIRRILRLG
+118 SGALLAIRRILRLG

-137 TINIRNLKKFHSNSN
+137 TINVRNLKKFYSNSN
-152 NESDFIL
+152 NGSGFTS
-159 KKGIDWTDVPAFV
+159 KKEIDWTDVPAFV

-212 RSGTLIVHPLIG
+212 RSGTLIIHPLIG
-224 ISSVSIIAKPTHI
+224 ISSVSIMAKPRHI
-237 TGQEIVEIISNW
+237 RGQEIVETVSTW
-249 GATASFLSPPSAIH
+249 GATAAFLSPPSAIH

-275 HQLPPMLKSLRRIYV
+275 NQSPAMLESLTRIYV

-296 ANFVST
+296 AGFVST

-311 PSGGGFH
+311 SPRGGFR

-329 CHAQASTI
+329 CQAHASTI
-337 IETHPQ
+337 IETHPK

-348 GVCLGEP
+348 GFCLGEP
-355 VDGIR
+355 VEGIMIR
-360 IRVLSFEDT
+360 ILSFEDYN
-369 IEQFDPSI
+369 EQFDPSI
-377 ATEVSGTGPG
+377 ASEVSGYGPG

-393 VMGPAVYSCLIGHD
+393 AMGPAVYSSLIGQD

-425 NWHRTGDLGYLDEDG
+425 NWHRTGDLGYLDQHG

-451 VRTKDGSTLH
+451 VKSKNGYTLY
-461 TKQTEEIFNHGLGI
+461 TKQIEEIFNHSLGI

-481 GPDNDRPVILVE
+481 GPDNHWPVILVE
-493 GDNSPWN
+493 KDNAPWN
-500 EIEKRLK
+500 EMKKRLK
-507 EESKRA
+507 EEAKRA
-513 CRLLGYDGEFTF
+513 CGLLGYDGELTF
-525 QQYEGV
+525 LQYGGV
-531 FPVDV
+531 FPVDS

-549 WAKQRLHENRSN
+549 WAKHRLH

>member
-1 LNNILDKLSSKS
+1 MNNILDKLSSAS
-13 DTFPD
+13 DAFPD
-18 KIAFAFIKKGK
+18 KIAFAFIRKGN
-29 KKKTDIISFR
+29 KKKTDSISFR

-68 PSTDFVVL
+68 PSTEFVVL

-89 LPPLEIRKR
+89 LPSIKIRKR
-98 DGRAQLRKILNRARP
+98 SGRAQLRKILNRARP

-118 SGGLLAIRRILRLG
+118 SGALLAIRRILRLG

-137 TINIRNLKKFHSNSN
+137 TINVRNLKKFYSNSN
-152 NESDFIL
+152 NGSGFTS
-159 KKGIDWTDVPAFV
+159 KKEIDWTDVPAFV

-212 RSGTLIVHPLIG
+212 RSGTLIIHPLIG
-224 ISSVSIIAKPTHI
+224 ISSVSIMAKPRHI
-237 TGQEIVEIISNW
+237 RGQEIVETVSTW
-249 GATASFLSPPSAIH
+249 GATAAFLSPPSAIH

-275 HQLPPMLKSLRRIYV
+275 NQSPAMLESLTRIYV

-296 ANFVST
+296 AGFVST

-311 PSGGGFH
+311 SPRGGFR

-329 CHAQASTI
+329 CQAHASTI
-337 IETHPQ
+337 IETHPK

-348 GVCLGEP
+348 GFCLGEP
-355 VDGIR
+355 VEGIMIR
-360 IRVLSFEDT
+360 ILSFEDYN
-369 IEQFDPSI
+369 EQFDPSI
-377 ATEVSGTGPG
+377 ASEVSGYGPG

-393 VMGPAVYSCLIGHD
+393 AMGPAVYSSLIGQD

-425 NWHRTGDLGYLDEDG
+425 NWHRTGDLGYLDQHG

-451 VRTKDGSTLH
+451 VRSKNGYTLH
-461 TKQTEEIFNHGLGI
+461 TKQIEEIFNHSLGI

-481 GPDNDRPVILVE
+481 GPDNHWPVILVE
-493 GDNSPWN
+493 KDNAPWN
-500 EIEKRLK
+500 EMKKRLK
-507 EESKRA
+507 EEAKRV
-513 CRLLGYDGEFTF
+513 CGLLGYDGELTF
-525 QQYEGV
+525 LQYGGV
-531 FPVDV
+531 FPVDS

-549 WAKQRLHENRSN
+549 WAKHRLH

>member
-1 LNNILDKLSSKS
+1 MNNILDKLSSTS
-13 DTFPD
+13 DAFPD
-18 KIAFAFIKKGK
+18 KIAFAFIRKGN
-29 KKKTDIISFR
+29 KKKTDSISFR

-68 PSTDFVVL
+68 PSTEFVVL

-89 LPPLEIRKR
+89 LPSIKIRKR
-98 DGRAQLRKILNRARP
+98 SGRAKLRKILNRARP

-118 SGGLLAIRRILRLG
+118 SGALLAIRRILRLG

-137 TINIRNLKKFHSNSN
+137 TINVRNLKKFYSNSN
-152 NESDFIL
+152 NGSGFTS
-159 KKGIDWTDVPAFV
+159 KKEIDWTDVPAFV

-212 RSGTLIVHPLIG
+212 RSGTLIIHPLIG
-224 ISSVSIIAKPTHI
+224 ISSVSIMAKPRHI
-237 TGQEIVEIISNW
+237 RGQEIVETVSTW
-249 GATASFLSPPSAIH
+249 GATAAFLSPPSAIH

-275 HQLPPMLKSLRRIYV
+275 NQSPAMLESLTRIYV

-296 ANFVST
+296 ADFVST

-311 PSGGGFH
+311 SPRGGFR

-329 CHAQASTI
+329 CQAHASTI
-337 IETHPQ
+337 IETHPK

-348 GVCLGEP
+348 GFCLGEP
-355 VDGIR
+355 VEGIMIR
-360 IRVLSFEDT
+360 ILSFEDYN
-369 IEQFDPSI
+369 EQFDPSI
-377 ATEVSGTGPG
+377 ASEVSGYGPG

-393 VMGPAVYSCLIGHD
+393 AMGPAVYSSLIGQD

-425 NWHRTGDLGYLDEDG
+425 NWHRTGDLGYLDQHG

-451 VRTKDGSTLH
+451 VRSKNGYTLH
-461 TKQTEEIFNHGLGI
+461 TKQIEEIFNHSLGI

-481 GPDNDRPVILVE
+481 GPDNHWPVILVE
-493 GDNSPWN
+493 KDNAPWN
-500 EIEKRLK
+500 EMKKRLK
-507 EESKRA
+507 EEAKRA
-513 CRLLGYDGEFTF
+513 CGLLGYDGELTF
-525 QQYEGV
+525 LQYGGA
-531 FPVDV
+531 FPVDS

-549 WAKQRLHENRSN
+549 WAKHRLH

>member
-1 LNNILDKLSSKS
+1 MNNILDKLSSTS
-13 DTFPD
+13 DAFPD
-18 KIAFAFIKKGK
+18 KIAFAFIRKGN
-29 KKKTDIISFR
+29 KKKTDSISFR

-68 PSTDFVVL
+68 PSTEFVVL

-89 LPPLEIRKR
+89 LPSIKIRKR
-98 DGRAQLRKILNRARP
+98 SGRAQLRKILNRARP

-118 SGGLLAIRRILRLG
+118 SGALLAIRRILRLG

-137 TINIRNLKKFHSNSN
+137 TINVRNLKKFYSNSN
-152 NESDFIL
+152 NGSGFTS
-159 KKGIDWTDVPAFV
+159 KKEIDWTDVPAFV

-212 RSGTLIVHPLIG
+212 RSGTLIIHPLIG
-224 ISSVSIIAKPTHI
+224 ISSVSIMAKPRHI
-237 TGQEIVEIISNW
+237 RGQEIVETVSTW
-249 GATASFLSPPSAIH
+249 GATAAFLSPPSAIH

-275 HQLPPMLKSLRRIYV
+275 NQSPAMLESLTRIYV

-296 ANFVST
+296 AGFVST

-311 PSGGGFH
+311 SPRGGFR

-329 CHAQASTI
+329 CQAHASTI
-337 IETHPQ
+337 IETHPK

-348 GVCLGEP
+348 GFCLGEP
-355 VDGIR
+355 VEGIMIR
-360 IRVLSFEDT
+360 ILSFEDYN
-369 IEQFDPSI
+369 EQFDPSI
-377 ATEVSGTGPG
+377 ASEVSGYGPG

-393 VMGPAVYSCLIGHD
+393 AMGPAVYSSLIGQD

-425 NWHRTGDLGYLDEDG
+425 NWHRTGDLGYLDQHG

-451 VRTKDGSTLH
+451 VKSKNGYTLY
-461 TKQTEEIFNHGLGI
+461 TKQIEEIFNHSLGI

-481 GPDNDRPVILVE
+481 GPDNHWPVILVE
-493 GDNSPWN
+493 KNNAPWN
-500 EIEKRLK
+500 EMKKRLK
-507 EESKRA
+507 EEAKRA
-513 CRLLGYDGEFTF
+513 CGLLGYDGELTF
-525 QQYEGV
+525 LQYGGV
-531 FPVDV
+531 FPVDS

-549 WAKQRLHENRSN
+549 WAKHRLH